1 MMHSTIIGIVMLVIV
16 LAACIFV
23 WWLEQDK

>member
-1 MMHSTIIGIVMLVIV
+1 MMHSTIIGIVMLVIA

>member
-1 MMHSTIIGIVMLVIV
+1 MMLSTIIGIVMLVIA

>member
-1 MMHSTIIGIVMLVIV
+1 MMLNTIIGIVMLVV
-16 LAACIFV
+16 ALAACIFV